1 MRKISF
7 KTAVLGAL
15 AVTLVAAGA
24 YAADPPTTAPAP
36 QEQQQHQRGAWLQKK
51 LGLTDV
57 QAQQI
62 REIQAKDFASQKPN
76 WQALRQAQ
84 GELRRLAL
92 SGADTRTLSAKQTEV
107 QNLMNQ
113 SLQARVNT
121 LAQIGPIL
129 SPEQRDAYAKMM
141 DHGPRLRHMQRGGTP
156 PAGQPS
162 S

>member
-7 KTAVLGAL
+7 KGAVLGAL
-15 AVTLVAAGA
+15 AVMLVAAGA
-24 YAADPPTTAPAP
+24 YAADPPATTPAP
-36 QEQQQHQRGAWLQKK
+36 QGQHQRGAWLQKK

-62 REIQAKDFASQKPN
+62 REIQAKDFAGQKQN

-92 SGADTRTLSAKQTEV
+92 SGADAQTLSAKQTEV
-107 QNLMNQ
+107 QNLLAQ
-113 SLQARVNT
+113 SMQARVNT

-129 SPEQRDAYAKMM
+129 SPEQREAFAKIM
-141 DHGPRLRHMQRGGTP
+141 DHGPRHHRHMKRQAP

-162 S
+162 

>member
-1 MRKISF
+1 MRKFSF
-7 KTAVLGAL
+7 RTVVLGAL
-15 AVTLVAAGA
+15 AVVLVAAGA
-24 YAADPPTTAPAP
+24 YAADPQTTP
-36 QEQQQHQRGAWLQKK
+36 QQQQQPHQGGAWLQKK

-62 REIQAKDFASQKPN
+62 REIQAKDFASQKQN
-76 WQALRQAQ
+76 WQTLRQAQ

-92 SGADTRTLSAKQTEV
+92 SGADSRTLSAKQTEV

-141 DHGPRLRHMQRGGTP
+141 DQGPRHHRHMKRGGTP

>member
-1 MRKISF
+1 MRKISL
-7 KTAVLGAL
+7 KGAVLAAL
-15 AVTLVAAGA
+15 AVVLVAAGA
-24 YAADPPTTAPAP
+24 YAADPPATTP
-36 QEQQQHQRGAWLQKK
+36 QQPHQRGAWLQKK

-62 REIQAKDFASQKPN
+62 RDIRARDFASQKQN

-92 SGADTRTLSAKQTEV
+92 SGADSKTLAAKQTEV

-129 SPEQRDAYAKMM
+129 SPEQREAYAKMM
-141 DHGPRLRHMQRGGTP
+141 EQGPGHHHQMRRGNTP
-156 PAGQPS
+156 AQPS

>member
-1 MRKISF
+1 MRKLSF
-7 KTAVLGAL
+7 KGAVLAAL
-15 AVTLVAAGA
+15 GVVLVAAGA
-24 YAADPPTTAPAP
+24 YAADPPATTPP
-36 QEQQQHQRGAWLQKK
+36 QPHQRGAWLQKK
-51 LGLTDV
+51 LNLTDV

-62 REIQAKDFASQKPN
+62 RDIQTRDFASQKQN

-92 SGADTRTLSAKQTEV
+92 SGADSKTLAAKQTEV

-121 LAQIGPIL
+121 LAEIGPIL
-129 SPEQRDAYAKMM
+129 SPEQREAYAKMM
-141 DHGPRLRHMQRGGTP
+141 EHGPRHHRHMRQQPT
-156 PAGQPS
+156 AQPS